1 MHQAHSKKILLDDR
15 DLRQGEKF
23 VDAEL
28 MGIPYRV
35 VISDKTL
42 EDQAVEITER
52 KTGKSKVVSI
62 EEFKKMLK
70 K

>member
-1 MHQAHSKKILLDDR
+1 
-15 DLRQGEKF
+15 
-23 VDAEL
+23 